1 METLGYNKYTEKIEQ
16 YERDIQSLVTEEAQ
30 LTNEIN
36 KLEKAKTTTIEER
49 KSKSRNLIEKRSELQ
64 VTTETL
70 KALKEEFN
78 QYCLDS
84 LDEVDELI
92 YNLGENLLLEDKK
105 RKERLNNQ
113 IKEFANEFYKQIV
126 REEQEQNAL
135 ENQVSEISDKLS
147 KITSLGKV
155 VSKRSYGVNYKE
167 DYSNNKELNNVLK
180 SLALN

>member
-1 METLGYNKYTEKIEQ
+1 METLGYSKYTDKIAQ

-36 KLEKAKTTTIEER
+36 ELEKAKTTTIEER

-70 KALKEEFN
+70 KALKEEFK

-105 RKERLNNQ
+105 RKIE
-113 IKEFANEFYKQIV
+113 
-126 REEQEQNAL
+126 
-135 ENQVSEISDKLS
+135 
-147 KITSLGKV
+147 
-155 VSKRSYGVNYKE
+155 
-167 DYSNNKELNNVLK
+167 
-180 SLALN
+180 